1 MSPRYPSST
10 SPSLLTHVVFK
21 VVSSTRGARRRRCQ
35 QRRYISLLMS
45 CVGGGSPP
53 LPGHISPMFDGALIG
68 VDVNNDNTTQGFPMV
83 EVQVPAYRTPSR
95 RRSRQVAD
103 YVAWSSFPSTA
114 RGGGGQQ
121 ALDRARDRTPLSQNP
136 KPCHCGRKA
145 RGGARRRSLVVAST
159 SVR

>member
-21 VVSSTRGARRRRCQ
+21 VVSSTRGARRRRRQ

-68 VDVNNDNTTQGFPMV
+68 VDVNNDNTTHGFPMV
-83 EVQVPAYRTPSR
+83 EV
-95 RRSRQVAD
+95 
-103 YVAWSSFPSTA
+103 
-114 RGGGGQQ
+114 
-121 ALDRARDRTPLSQNP
+121 
-136 KPCHCGRKA
+136 
-145 RGGARRRSLVVAST
+145 
-159 SVR
+159 